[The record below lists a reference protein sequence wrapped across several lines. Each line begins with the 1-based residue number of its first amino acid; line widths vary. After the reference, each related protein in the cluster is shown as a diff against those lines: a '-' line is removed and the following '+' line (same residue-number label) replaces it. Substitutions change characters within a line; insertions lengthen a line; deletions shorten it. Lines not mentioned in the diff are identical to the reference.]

1 MPQKE
6 VVKLK
11 HELNIIVSKKPKNG
25 GVVTCRQV
33 SVRERLM
40 RFIFGDRL
48 KLTVIVPGDTVDEL
62 KIREK
67 GENFDDQLETASGDY

>member
-1 MPQKE
+1 M
-6 VVKLK
+6 K
-11 HELNIIVSKKPKNG
+11 HELNIIVSKKPTNG

-40 RFIFGDRL
+40 RFMFGNKL

-67 GENFDDQLETASGDY
+67 GEDFYNDELETASGSY